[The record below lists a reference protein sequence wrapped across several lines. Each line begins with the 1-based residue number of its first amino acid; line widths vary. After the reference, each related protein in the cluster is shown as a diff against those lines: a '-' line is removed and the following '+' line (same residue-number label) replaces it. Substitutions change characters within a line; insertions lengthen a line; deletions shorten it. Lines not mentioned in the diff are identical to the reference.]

1 MPARAWAK
9 LMKFVASAL
18 AHTCINQ
25 DILGGRGEGSQNVS
39 CRYMQNN
46 KKKKIFYF
54 KKLIMKLHQI
64 LFFHHSRKTIQTF
77 M

>member
-18 AHTCINQ
+18 AHTWINQ

-39 CRYMQNN
+39 CRYMQNI
-46 KKKKIFYF
+46 KKDKIFYL
-54 KKLIMKLHQI
+54 KKINYETTSNT
-64 LFFHHSRKTIQTF
+64 FFPHSRKTIQTF
-77 M
+77 I